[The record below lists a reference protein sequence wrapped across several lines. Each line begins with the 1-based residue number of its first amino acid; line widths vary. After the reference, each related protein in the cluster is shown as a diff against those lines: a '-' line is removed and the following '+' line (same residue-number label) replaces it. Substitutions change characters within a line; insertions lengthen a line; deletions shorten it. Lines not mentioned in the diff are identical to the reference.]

1 MRHCDGGHADSRP
14 YPCYRQH
21 EFAPM
26 PSDRPSAAA
35 SARLR
40 QAARIALLEEEV
52 ERLRLELSAAEVRI
66 AESDVIR
73 RDSLLLRAFMD
84 RSDTIAW
91 LKDERGRLVWANRLW
106 FERFGLHEIDTLDK
120 TDFELFGEADASRVR
135 ALDLEILGGHAPQH
149 SVEIVQDALGEARCW
164 QVTRFPF
171 HDSLGQRY
179 IGSIAYDDTERARQ
193 HEDIRR
199 QSITDPLTGLLN
211 RRGFETLAG
220 PELSRARRRGASCV
234 MAFIDLDGLKGVND
248 RLGHAAG
255 DAIIVLAGML
265 LRKVFRSTDIIAR
278 IGGDEFAVFAPDTGG
293 EVEAIRRRLTRAVE
307 ELSANP
313 ILEAQLGF
321 SVGLRPCPPDGQESL
336 DALIAEADGLM
347 YRDKQGKRG

>member
-1 MRHCDGGHADSRP
+1 MTAIDST
-14 YPCYRQH
+14 
-21 EFAPM
+21 
-26 PSDRPSAAA
+26 DDAAA
-35 SARLR
+35 TRL
-40 QAARIALLEEEV
+40 QIATLEAEV
-52 ERLRLELSAAEVRI
+52 ERLRLALSAADVQI

-91 LKDERGRLVWANRLW
+91 LKDDRGRLVWANRHW

-135 ALDLEILGGHAPQH
+135 ALDLEILGGHEPQR
-149 SVEIVQDALGEARCW
+149 SIEIVQDALGEARSW

-171 HDSLGQRY
+171 HDSLGNRY
-179 IGSIAYDDTERARQ
+179 IGSIAHDDTERVRA

-199 QSITDPLTGLLN
+199 QSITDSLTGLLN
-211 RRGFETLAG
+211 RRGFDTLAG

-234 MAFIDLDGLKGVND
+234 LAFVDLDGLKGVND
-248 RLGHAAG
+248 RLGHASG

-265 LRKVFRSTDIIAR
+265 LRKAFRTTDIVAR

-293 EVEAIRRRLTRAVE
+293 EVDAIRRRLKSAVA

-321 SVGLRPCPPDGQESL
+321 SIGLRPCPPEGRETL

-347 YRDKQGKRG
+347 YLEKQGKRG

>member
-1 MRHCDGGHADSRP
+1 MTAIDSTP
-14 YPCYRQH
+14 
-21 EFAPM
+21 
-26 PSDRPSAAA
+26 DAAA
-35 SARLR
+35 A
-40 QAARIALLEEEV
+40 QARIVALEAEV
-52 ERLRLELSAAEVRI
+52 ERLRLALSAADVQI

-91 LKDERGRLVWANRLW
+91 LKDDRGRLVWANRNW

-135 ALDLEILGGHAPQH
+135 ALDLEILGGHEPQR
-149 SVEIVQDALGEARCW
+149 SIEIVQDALGDARSW

-171 HDSLGQRY
+171 HDSLGSRY
-179 IGSIAYDDTERARQ
+179 IGSIAHDDTERVRQ

-199 QSITDPLTGLLN
+199 QSITDSLTGLLN
-211 RRGFETLAG
+211 RRGFNAQAA

-234 MAFIDLDGLKGVND
+234 LAFIDLDGLKSVND

-293 EVEAIRRRLTRAVE
+293 EVESIRRRLAASVA

-321 SVGLRPCPPDGQESL
+321 SVGLRPCPPEGTETL
-336 DALIAEADGLM
+336 DQLVAEADGLM
-347 YRDKQGKRG
+347 YLEKQGKRS